1 MAGNC
6 EIFQSPGKGNGL
18 RATRDLTVSEMVI
31 STEPFVYTACHG
43 KTRGATCHYCLR
55 RSKKLQRCSQCKF
68 AQYCNS
74 VCQRNAW
81 KDHKRECRCLK
92 SVYPNIPTDS
102 VRLISRIIFK
112 LLENPACSSG
122 ELYSIHDLQSHVQ
135 ELREEMKEGLGHLAA
150 TLEQYLKTEIQ
161 DSTQLPPG
169 FHIFEYFSKV
179 TCNSFTISD
188 GELQDVGVGL
198 YPSMSLLNHSCDPN
212 CVIVFEGTCLQ
223 LRTVKK
229 ITKGQEMTISYIDV
243 KMPTHQRQAQL
254 NRQYCFSCDCHRCLT
269 KDKDEDMLAGDIEIS
284 KEVECSIK
292 TLEELHSQ
300 NKGGEV
306 LTLCRKLINDSGLP
320 DKNIYLL
327 KVLDLAMDSCINSEM
342 WEEALK
348 FGLQTLEPYR
358 IGAETAFH
366 FNIQSHRTDG
376 FRELLTCTIPV
387 TIQ

>member
-169 FHIFEYFSKV
+169 FHIFEYFSK
-179 TCNSFTISD
+179 
-188 GELQDVGVGL
+188 
-198 YPSMSLLNHSCDPN
+198 
-212 CVIVFEGTCLQ
+212 
-223 LRTVKK
+223 
-229 ITKGQEMTISYIDV
+229 MTISYIDV

-348 FGLQTLEPYR
+348 FGLQTLEPYSLYYSSYHPVR
-358 IGAETAFH
+358 AIQMMKVGKLQLHMGLFSQAMDTLKQAFE
-366 FNIQSHRTDG
+366 IMKVSHGRNHSMTRDLT
-376 FRELLTCTIPV
+376 ELLRDCEMGLRTA
-387 TIQ
+387 